1 MVSVHFLRNRRQK
14 CDVCSLP
21 PNSIPESVMQAV
33 TLKDAKR
40 NLPRL
45 VEQVLAD
52 AEPRIV
58 VTDAGGQVVLMPLD
72 EFNSWKETLYLLS
85 SPANAVHLR
94 RSIAAAERGE
104 AEKHELSPE

>member
-1 MVSVHFLRNRRQK
+1 
-14 CDVCSLP
+14 
-21 PNSIPESVMQAV
+21 MQAI

-58 VTDAGGQVVLMPLD
+58 VTDQGGQVVVMPLD
-72 EFNSWKETLYLLS
+72 ELNSWKETMYLLS
-85 SPANAVHLR
+85 NPANATHLR
-94 RSIAAAERGE
+94 RSIADAESGKT
-104 AEKHELSPE
+104 EKRELSLE

>member
-1 MVSVHFLRNRRQK
+1 
-14 CDVCSLP
+14 
-21 PNSIPESVMQAV
+21 MQAV

-58 VTDAGGQVVLMPLD
+58 VTDQGEQVVLMPLG
-72 EFNSWKETLYLLS
+72 EFNSWKETLYLLA
-85 SPANAVHLR
+85 SPANANHLR
-94 RSIAAAERGE
+94 RSISE
-104 AEKHELSPE
+104 AGSGLAQKRELLPE

>member
-1 MVSVHFLRNRRQK
+1 
-14 CDVCSLP
+14 
-21 PNSIPESVMQAV
+21 MQAI
-33 TLKDAKR
+33 TLKEAKR

-58 VTDAGGQVVLMPLD
+58 VTDEGGQVVVMPLD

-85 SPANAVHLR
+85 NRANAAHLR
-94 RSIAAAERGE
+94 GSIAE
-104 AEKHELSPE
+104 AESGRTEKRELSAE